1 MNRMMKR
8 GAALLLALTL
18 TLGLAACG
26 KDKDNG
32 TEQLTGKVYVP
43 EFLDFNL
50 DVEYISGG
58 CATGDAV
65 YLMGSESQEREET
78 DPATGEI
85 LYYYD
90 EIYSLLSLIHIS
102 EPTRP
107 Y

>member
-1 MNRMMKR
+1 MDHRIKK
-8 GAALLLALTL
+8 GLTALLAACMLLS
-18 TLGLAACG
+18 LAACG

-65 YLMGSESQEREET
+65 YLMGSKSQEREET
-78 DPATGEI
+78 DPATGERDEVI
-85 LYYYD
+85 LNANQ
-90 EIYSLLSLIHIS
+90 
-102 EPTRP
+102 
-107 Y
+107 